1 MGIALEH
8 IVKFNINFKTTGAPY
23 NVGFKASWYSDY
35 CYQPDWVTINL
46 GAGVASVRAAAKFYA
61 TTSIKLVGVSYLT
74 SMCIAAVQ
82 QVNNNHQA
90 LADNFTHLVRCGLMW
105 GVNHF
110 VCAGTE
116 ANLVKK
122 IQPLAHTFCPGVTTL
137 RNDQVRTT
145 DAVHTAMIDYLIIG
159 RQITTDANPA
169 RVCHKLTR
177 DGKLNCEF

>member
-23 NVGFKASWYSDY
+23 NVGFKSSLYSDY

-74 SMCIAAVQ
+74 SMCTAAVQ

-145 DAVHTAMIDYLIIG
+145 DAVHTAMIDYLIVG
-159 RQITTDANPA
+159 RQITTDVNPA
-169 RVCHKLTR
+169 RVYHKITR
-177 DGKLNCEF
+177 DGKLN